1 MESVIKKNEL
11 SRSATIRSRLTLRG
25 VTFIAAAVV
34 FFCFSVLPIGYML
47 ALSFTN
53 EQGDFDLENYR
64 TLLAF
69 DPRQRGLLL
78 SSAVLGFGAA
88 CLSTVIGIPL
98 GLLLARAEFAFKR
111 FWRFALVVPLV
122 IPPYI
127 FALSWI
133 LLLGGQV
140 PKIVY
145 SVFGAVAVLGLCF
158 YPLPMLATE
167 AALRS
172 VDGRME
178 EAALLAA
185 PPFRGFCRITLPLI
199 APVVSAAFLIVF
211 VLSVAEFGVPG
222 LLRVRVYTTE
232 VFTAFAAF
240 YDFGAAT
247 ALAVPASLMT
257 LAAAIFAAKIIGE
270 KTLAGRRQSS
280 PAMNITSGASRL
292 ALLVAAGIISVAAC
306 SLPFLALLTE
316 AFGVRNLS
324 GVVLGSGAAI
334 ANSLLLSAAGATL
347 VMTVSV
353 ILGYARGRAKTNWNW
368 LADVVFVVVFAV
380 PSTVVGVGIIGLWN
394 RSGLE
399 LIYTSQAIIVV
410 GYLARFTP
418 VAALILGGIVRQI
431 PYSIEEAA
439 AISGAGWPRIFGR
452 IVLPNMRNG
461 IAGTWLIVFIFVF
474 GELGTTLLVAPP
486 GETTLPVR
494 IYTIIANTPPS
505 EVAALALLQIS
516 VVLVPLAFLI
526 LWRSREEGTA

>member
-1 MESVIKKNEL
+1 MESVLKNSEL
-11 SRSATIRSRLTLRG
+11 RRSAIIRWRLTFRG
-25 VTFIAAAVV
+25 VIFLAAAVV
-34 FFCFSVLPIGYML
+34 FFCFSVLPVGYML
-47 ALSFTN
+47 ALSLID
-53 EQGDFDLENYR
+53 ERGDFGLENYR

-69 DPRQRGLLL
+69 DSRQRGLLL
-78 SSAVLGFGAA
+78 NSAALGFGAA
-88 CLSTVIGIPL
+88 SLSTVIGVPL
-98 GLLLARAEFAFKR
+98 GLLLARGEFAFKR
-111 FWRFALVVPLV
+111 FWRFGLVVPLV

-133 LLLGGQV
+133 LLLGGLV
-140 PKIVY
+140 PGFVY
-145 SVFGAVAVLGLCF
+145 SVFGTVAILGLCF

-185 PPFRGFCRITLPLI
+185 PPFRVFWRITLPLV

-232 VFTAFAAF
+232 VFTAFAAL

-247 ALAVPASLMT
+247 ALAVPASLVT
-257 LAAAIFAAKIIGE
+257 LAAAVFVAKIIGE
-270 KTLAGRRQSS
+270 KTLVGRRQSS
-280 PAMNITSGASRL
+280 SALNMTSGGSRL
-292 ALLVAAGIISVAAC
+292 VLLAAGMIFVATC
-306 SLPFLALLTE
+306 LLPAVVLLSE
-316 AFGVRNLS
+316 AFRIRNLS
-324 GVVLGSGAAI
+324 SVVLESGAAI
-334 ANSLLLSAAGATL
+334 ANSLLLSAIGATL
-347 VMTVSV
+347 VIAVSV
-353 ILGYARGRAKTNWNW
+353 ILGYARGRAGTNWNW
-368 LADVVFVVVFAV
+368 LADVVFVVIFAV

-394 RSGLE
+394 RGGLE
-399 LIYTSQAIIVV
+399 MVYTSQAIIVV

-439 AISGAGWPRIFGR
+439 AISGASWPRIFGR
-452 IVLPNMRNG
+452 IVLPNVRNG
-461 IAGTWLIVFIFVF
+461 IVGTWLIIFIFAF

-516 VVLVPLAFLI
+516 FVLLPLAFLI
-526 LWRSREEGTA
+526 LWRSREKRTA